1 MESRVVEK
9 KGMLTAVVAEVRMKS
24 TGELVAIGRQW
35 MSASKGK
42 KVADSRL

>member
-1 MESRVVEK
+1 MEGRVVER
-9 KGMLTAVVAEVRMKS
+9 KGMLTAALVEVRKKA